1 MRETKCR
8 LTSFCFAITF
18 FLSATAQNLTPEE
31 LSQIHHT
38 SDFRVI
44 TNSLA
49 NKGFKL
55 QSNQQDERTNETVAR
70 WYFPSSP
77 YGGEEVISYL
87 IKSVD
92 SIKGSKTTF
101 LLYHPS
107 HYKELID
114 KLLKSKFEFKGIQ
127 ILGNNSYSV
136 FKNKK
141 LVILSRERWE
151 AENRKYFEM
160 IIQKE

>member
-44 TNSLA
+44 TNSLV
-49 NKGFKL
+49 
-55 QSNQQDERTNETVAR
+55 NETVAR

-107 HYKELID
+107 HHKELID

-127 ILGNNSYSV
+127 ILENNSYSV

-141 LVILSRERWE
+141 LVILSRERRE
-151 AENRKYFEM
+151 EENRKYFEI